1 MTDAPTHAF
10 GVGTRPVR
18 KWAITFSVM
27 LVTVMQILDTSVI
40 NVALPHMQGS
50 LSASVEE
57 VAWVLSSYLAA
68 NAIIIPATGWLS
80 GLLGRKRFFLIATT
94 LFTVS
99 SLLSGIAPNLT
110 FLVLARILQ
119 GVGGGPLIPISQA
132 IMWEIFPLKQRGMA
146 MAVWGVGVMM
156 GPILGPTLGGWI
168 ADNWSWRWIFY
179 INLPIGIVGFFM
191 ASVFLFDPPYLRK
204 PGRVDGLGLVL
215 MVIGF
220 GGVQLVLDKGERED
234 WFDSNWIVSLTVIA
248 GCALVGFLIR
258 ELTTREPILDLSV
271 FRDRNFAAGTCFIA
285 LVGLGLYSSMA
296 LVALYSQKLM
306 GYDAWTS
313 GLVLAPSGFANMI
326 SLIVA
331 GQLVA
336 RMDQRILLA
345 LGSALNAVAL
355 YYMSN
360 LTLGTDYWN
369 LMWPRFLQGLG
380 LGFIFVPLTT
390 LALATMPTHKLGNA
404 TAAYNVFRN
413 LGGSAGVAL
422 ATTFLARRSQFHQAS
437 LVGHVNVWDPET
449 AGRLSQWTHHFLN
462 HGADAFTAKR
472 QALAMVYRDT
482 VEQAQVL
489 AYIDDFRLLALLFA
503 AGLFLIPFMRRVRVE
518 AAERVSDEPTGRVE
532 GLPAA
537 TD

>member
-1 MTDAPTHAF
+1 MTDAPLPAA
-10 GVGTRPVR
+10 R

-27 LVTVMQILDTSVI
+27 LVTVMQILDTSVV

-68 NAIIIPATGWLS
+68 NAIIIPATGWLA

-94 LFTVS
+94 LFTIS
-99 SLLSGIAPNLT
+99 SFLSGIAPNLT

-119 GVGGGPLIPISQA
+119 GVGGGPLIPISQTV
-132 IMWEIFPLKQRGMA
+132 MWEIFPLRQRGMA

-179 INLPIGIVGFFM
+179 INLPIGLLGFFM
-191 ASVFLFDPPYLRK
+191 ASAFLFDPPYLRK

-220 GGVQLVLDKGERED
+220 GCLQFFLDRGERED
-234 WFDSNWIVSLTVIA
+234 WFDSGLIVALAVIA

-271 FRDRNFAAGTCFIA
+271 FWDRNFAAGTCLIA
-285 LVGLGLYSSMA
+285 VVGLGLYSSMA
-296 LVALYSQKLM
+296 LVALYSQKLL

-313 GLVLAPSGFANMI
+313 GTVLAPSGFANMI

-336 RMDQRILLA
+336 RMDQRVLLA
-345 LGSALNAVAL
+345 LGCGLNALAL
-355 YYMSN
+355 FFMSN

-380 LGFIFVPLTT
+380 LGFVFVPLTT
-390 LALATMPTHKLGNA
+390 LALATMPKHKLGNA

-422 ATTFLARRSQFHQAS
+422 ATTFLARRSQYHQAS
-437 LVGHVNVWDPET
+437 LVSHVNVWDSET
-449 AGRLSQWTHHFLN
+449 AARLTEWTNHFLTQ
-462 HGADAFTAKR
+462 GADSFTAQR
-472 QALAMVYRDT
+472 QALAMLYHDT
-482 VEQAQVL
+482 LGQAQVL
-489 AYIDDFRLLALLFA
+489 AYMDDFRLLALFFTA
-503 AGLFLIPFMRRVRVE
+503 ALVLIPFMRRVRSEPVE
-518 AAERVSDEPTGRVE
+518 PAAGEPAGRVE